1 MSLILINE
9 LILKKSSEILIDS
22 SSKIHSKVLLRF
34 LPNLNGI
41 NAARREIQYSL
52 WSVLIQ
58 LQYMN
63 DKPTNLRIVGAI
75 TLYINLYFDNER
87 FLVYSDLYVNV
98 RQAIISCVCM
108 NFTFVVGKYNSKFFY
123 SPVSL

>member
-108 NFTFVVGKYNSKFFY
+108 NFAFVVGKYNSKFFY